1 MCNIKMMILIMIKYI
16 YKQKQQQQFYA
27 YITCTSY
34 TEKIDTENTVHPK
47 NY

>member
-1 MCNIKMMILIMIKYI
+1 MCNFNNDNIYI